1 MTNISF
7 QCDDSADDKVT
18 MKVDFTDGDWWAID
32 FTAGRIS
39 IFRYSANK
47 STGVNLS

>member
-1 MTNISF
+1 MAGVSLL
-7 QCDDSADDKVT
+7 CDSSADDKVT

-39 IFRYSANK
+39 IYRYSANT

>member
-1 MTNISF
+1 MTGVSF
-7 QCDDSADDKVT
+7 LCDSSADDKVT

-39 IFRYSANK
+39 IYRYSANT